1 MVAELVCSR
10 PPRAKWGRQ
19 GIAVKTAFWKKD
31 WFIGLAVTLLFVLLA
46 DTHPLHYLD
55 MKAYD
60 VGVWSSLERTAND
73 NIVVIAIDDTS
84 IERIGQWPWSRS
96 VLADVNQHLVAAR
109 PAVIGYTL
117 SFDTGQNDHGLAVL
131 RDLRDSNKKSLSKK
145 ADALLKKAIGRID
158 SDRRLAASFRKS
170 GNVVLAMPY
179 EVGREATGAKLS
191 KTLQKH
197 TLSIDNN
204 PTPLNL
210 AGLPGFIL
218 NPDALS
224 VERLHVPIPVF
235 SRAAAG
241 MGLGAQ
247 VSPRQ
252 ANISSVP
259 LVMAYGEHYLPSFSL
274 AMAAQGL
281 GLKHNHLKVDL
292 GGRVKLG
299 ADWMATDARLRA
311 YPFFYK
317 MRDDSSP
324 FKVFSFRDVQKRKVP
339 LKVFRDKLVLI
350 GLTSSSLTKA
360 LVTPIGESMAP
371 VMVMAHTISSLLNGD
386 LYDASSLTRWG
397 RMIGFLLVAFYLMF
411 ILPRLRL
418 GTGLAVSGL
427 MLIAL
432 FNAHLVLM
440 TLKSMWV
447 PLMVPAI
454 ALITGHLLLAGK
466 RMLHD
471 RVAAYKVELA
481 ESNRMLGLSFQSQGH
496 LDMAFDKFRRCP
508 VDHSMMELL
517 YNLGLDYERKQQ
529 FNKAHNVYQHLAEHD
544 SKFRDIKERLTRS
557 KAVGETGVFVGGV
570 GGAGAGTLIVDGE
583 GLQKPMLGRY
593 EIEKELGKGAMGVV
607 YIGKDP
613 KISRVL
619 AIKTLALSQEFE
631 GDKLVEVKERFFR
644 EAKTAGRLNHPN
656 IVTIYDVGEEQDL
669 AYIAMDYV
677 QGEDLSLHCE
687 PDKLLSVE
695 EVMEITAQ
703 VAEALNYAHD
713 QQVVHRDI
721 KPANIIYDR
730 ENGIAKVTDFG
741 IACLTDTRNT
751 KTGVV
756 LGTPS
761 YMSPQQLSGQRVDGR
776 SDLFS
781 LGVTFYELLTGELP
795 FDGESLS
802 TLVYNIAN
810 KKHRDV
816 RKVRSGLPPCVAQ
829 IVNKA
834 LHKDLKKRFQT
845 GSDMAEALRNCQE
858 KM

>member
-1 MVAELVCSR
+1 MR
-10 PPRAKWGRQ
+10 
-19 GIAVKTAFWKKD
+19 TAFWKKD
-31 WFIGLAVTLLFVLLA
+31 WFIGLAVAVLFALLA
-46 DTHPLHYLD
+46 DSRPLHYLD

-60 VGVWSSLERTAND
+60 VGVWASLERTAND
-73 NIVVIAIDDTS
+73 NIVIIAIDDAS
-84 IERIGQWPWSRS
+84 IERVGQWPWSRS
-96 VLADVNQHLVAAR
+96 VLTAVNQRLAAAR
-109 PAVIGYTL
+109 PAAIGYTL
-117 SFDTGQNDHGLAVL
+117 SFDSGQNDHALALL
-131 RDLRDSNKKSLSKK
+131 RDLRNANKKSLGKK
-145 ADALLKKAIGRID
+145 ADAWLRKAIGRLD

-170 GNVVLAMPY
+170 GNVVLALPY
-179 EVGREATGAKLS
+179 EAGREATGAKLS
-191 KTLQKH
+191 KALQKH
-197 TLSIDNN
+197 TLVIDPK
-204 PTPLNL
+204 PTALNL
-210 AGLPGFIL
+210 AGVSGFIL
-218 NPDALS
+218 NPNALS
-224 VERLHVPIPVF
+224 VERLHLPIPVL
-235 SRAAAG
+235 RQAATAI
-241 MGLGAQ
+241 GLGEQ

-252 ANISSVP
+252 TNISTVP
-259 LVMAYGEHYLPSFSL
+259 LVMTFGEHYLPSFSL

-281 GLKHNHLKVDL
+281 GLKNKDLKLDV
-292 GGRVKLG
+292 GRRVKLG
-299 ADWMATDARLRA
+299 ASWIATDASLRA

-317 MRDDSSP
+317 TREDSSP
-324 FKVFSFRDVQKRKVP
+324 FKVFSFTDVQKRKVP
-339 LKVFRDKLVLI
+339 LKAFRSKLVLI
-350 GLTSSSLTKA
+350 GPTSSSLTKT
-360 LVTPIGESMAP
+360 LMTPIGEPMAP

-386 LYDASSLTRWG
+386 IYDVSSLTRWG

-418 GTGLAVSGL
+418 GTGLAISGL

-432 FNAHLVLM
+432 FNTHLVLM

-447 PLMVPAI
+447 PLMAPAM
-454 ALITGHLLLAGK
+454 ALVIGHLLLAGK
-466 RMLHD
+466 RMLQD
-471 RVAAYKVELA
+471 KVAAYKVELN

-529 FNKAHNVYQHLAEHD
+529 FNKAHNVYQHLAAHD
-544 SKFRDIKERLTRS
+544 SRFRDIKERLTRS

-570 GGAGAGTLIVDGE
+570 GGVGAGTLIIDGK

-593 EIEKELGKGAMGVV
+593 EIDKELGKGAMGVV
-607 YIGKDP
+607 YVGKDP

-631 GDKLVEVKERFFR
+631 GDKLVQVKERFFR

-669 AYIAMDYV
+669 AYIAMDYM

-687 PDKLLSVE
+687 PDRLLPVE

-703 VAEALNYAHD
+703 VADALDYAHD

-730 ENGIAKVTDFG
+730 DTGIAKVTDFG
-741 IACLTDTRNT
+741 VACLTDTRNT

-795 FDGESLS
+795 FDGDSLS

-810 KKHRDV
+810 KKHRDL
-816 RKVRSGLPPCVAQ
+816 RKVRPGLPSCAAQ

-845 GSDMAEALRNCQE
+845 GGEMAEALRNCQE
-858 KM
+858 KI